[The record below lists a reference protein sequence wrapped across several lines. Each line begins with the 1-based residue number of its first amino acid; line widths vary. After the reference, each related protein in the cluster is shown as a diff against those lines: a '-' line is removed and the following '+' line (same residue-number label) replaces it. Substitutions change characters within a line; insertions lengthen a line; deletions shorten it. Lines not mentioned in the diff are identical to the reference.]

1 MSYSGPEVVRW
12 VGLSLPVR
20 VCDGA
25 VPRFVVFL
33 GVAVCSEASVS
44 SVRHA
49 LVVTVVEMDNIVLI
63 VVLTNP
69 IPILVY
75 VPRGIAEIVLSCV
88 RVLVQG
94 SSCGVNVRRV
104 GLEVVEVDDRVSTAK
119 YLPDLKV
126 DVEASTRNGHQTS
139 VLHCDVDPSI
149 AFADD
154 ALECRRI
161 GYRGFYLNPGNSEVV
176 IIQN

>member
-12 VGLSLPVR
+12 VGLGLPVR
-20 VCDGA
+20 VCNGS
-25 VPRFVVFL
+25 VPGFVVFL

-44 SVRHA
+44 SVRHT

-63 VVLTNP
+63 VVLTDP
-69 IPILVY
+69 IPVLVY
-75 VPRGIAEIVLSCV
+75 VPRGIANTVLACV

-94 SSCGVNVRRV
+94 CSCGVNVRRV

-126 DVEASTRNGHQTS
+126 DVEAATRNGHQTS
-139 VLHCDVDPSI
+139 VLHGDVYPSI
-149 AFADD
+149 TFADN
-154 ALECRRI
+154 ALERRRI
-161 GYRGFYLNPGNSEVV
+161 GYRGFDLDPGNSEVV
-176 IIQN
+176 VIQY